1 MAVTAPAAAA
11 PPRTAIPDLEAAPK
25 EGETLCLATQPQRI
39 AALIAQKRA
48 ANEANRKRE
57 AWTRRA
63 AAHRMSS
70 QAPDDQLR
78 SELNSAV
85 GRPAT
90 SHPPNL
96 VPGEDQAQRHAEQ
109 YVTPTAA
116 ITFNPAVPP
125 AAAQA
130 DTRTTDH
137 ASHSNPKP
145 RSSQKG
151 ARPAEP
157 INKNTSHNN
166 DSLLPPAASQPPTT
180 AEPPKPGGA
189 PGMQSIQLATNQDSP
204 SEAQQPSVAAIS
216 NDTAPPG
223 TAQSPFNDTSA
234 NPDKSKGRQVDPS
247 LTHRSALSNHTTQ
260 VAAGYYRFNPRHWQ
274 TSSPDQQQPLSQP
287 SPATTPSEP
296 QRVEATPR
304 PASDDRQLRTPSSQV
319 FRNLTQDKFGSFGVG
334 GKLKEAVT
342 PKPSGSA
349 T

>member
-1 MAVTAPAAAA
+1 MSIYTGRPSRMSMRRS
-11 PPRTAIPDLEAAPK
+11 RT
-25 EGETLCLATQPQRI
+25 
-39 AALIAQKRA
+39 
-48 ANEANRKRE
+48 
-57 AWTRRA
+57 TRRKA
-63 AAHRMSS
+63 KTRFFFFQAEDGIRDLIVTGVQTCALPIYRMSS

-90 SHPPNL
+90 SHPANL

-145 RSSQKG
+145 RSGQKG

-157 INKNTSHNN
+157 INKNTSHND

-180 AEPPKPGGA
+180 AEPPKPGEA

-204 SEAQQPSVAAIS
+204 SEAQQPSVAATS
-216 NDTAPPG
+216 NNTAPPG

-234 NPDKSKGRQVDPS
+234 NPDKSKGRQADPS
-247 LTHRSALSNHTTQ
+247 LAHRS
-260 VAAGYYRFNPRHWQ
+260 
-274 TSSPDQQQPLSQP
+274 
-287 SPATTPSEP
+287 
-296 QRVEATPR
+296 
-304 PASDDRQLRTPSSQV
+304 
-319 FRNLTQDKFGSFGVG
+319 
-334 GKLKEAVT
+334 
-342 PKPSGSA
+342 
-349 T
+349 